1 VRSAYGD
8 WLAPPSWK
16 RIEQPVVV
24 RQDGIDTPI
33 DTTSRLLFTR
43 AAPPL
48 FDAMQ
53 NARQRPEMY
62 HRATVAGTI
71 ASMRS
76 LFNEVFGEVF
86 GNIPGNL
93 CTQDRQ
99 PGQITAD
106 RRTLSTRLQY
116 F

>member
-8 WLAPPSWK
+8 WLAPPLWK

-33 DTTSRLLFTR
+33 DTTSRLLFIR
-43 AAPPL
+43 AAPPS

-71 ASMRS
+71 ASMPSR
-76 LFNEVFGEVF
+76 FNEVF

-93 CTQDRQ
+93 YTQNRQ
-99 PGQITAD
+99 QGQITAD

>member
-1 VRSAYGD
+1 
-8 WLAPPSWK
+8 LWK

-43 AAPPL
+43 AAPPS

-62 HRATVAGTI
+62 HRATVAGTVA
-71 ASMRS
+71 ASMPS
-76 LFNEVFGEVF
+76 LCHEVFGD
-86 GNIPGNL
+86 IPGNL
-93 CTQDRQ
+93 CTQNRQ
-99 PGQITAD
+99 QGQITAD
-106 RRTLSTRLQY
+106 RRTLSIRLQY